1 MKTFT
6 ILTAI
11 FLIFSFIGIAFIC
24 SELFK
29 EIEDEIPWD
38 GTGRGE

>member
-6 ILTAI
+6 ILTVI
-11 FLIFSFIGIAFIC
+11 FLILSFIGITFVCA
-24 SELFK
+24 ELFK
-29 EIEDEIPWD
+29 EIEEELPWD